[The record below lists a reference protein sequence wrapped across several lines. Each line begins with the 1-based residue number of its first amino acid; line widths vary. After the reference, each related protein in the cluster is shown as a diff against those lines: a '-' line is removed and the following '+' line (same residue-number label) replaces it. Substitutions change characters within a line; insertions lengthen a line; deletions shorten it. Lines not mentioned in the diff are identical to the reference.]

1 MGEWSWASMLAGLLL
16 SFLQLARFPN
26 LLIPVAEVWERNQMR
41 LFKAGQD
48 WWRAIAFLSIA
59 KSVRMS
65 VSEQPRDL
73 YEAAMW
79 GHFTLE

>member
-1 MGEWSWASMLAGLLL
+1 MFEGLLL

-26 LLIPVAEVWERNQMR
+26 LLIPVAEAWERNQMR

-48 WWRAIAFLSIA
+48 WWQAMAFLSVA
-59 KSVRMS
+59 KSVRMC

-73 YEAAMW
+73 HEAAIW
-79 GHFTLE
+79 GHFNLG